1 MPLSGG
7 STCPYVE
14 GEGWTYQNL
23 TKESFK
29 RCIKPCFTG
38 DCLPTSVPAQNI
50 SVSSHSYRASWYLL
64 SDHLLII
71 NTPPVFFFKQ
81 HAVTCLN
88 IRFSS
93 YSRLNIRFMTHPIQ
107 KVYINRKANVVW
119 YFQTY
124 VNTPEDMADA
134 GIVIDGEQST
144 EDRDAASAE
153 EDGAIAMG
161 RLHPR
166 RKRRKNPLYAGP
178 EWAM

>member
-1 MPLSGG
+1 
-7 STCPYVE
+7 
-14 GEGWTYQNL
+14 
-23 TKESFK
+23 
-29 RCIKPCFTG
+29 
-38 DCLPTSVPAQNI
+38 
-50 SVSSHSYRASWYLL
+50 
-64 SDHLLII
+64 
-71 NTPPVFFFKQ
+71 
-81 HAVTCLN
+81 
-88 IRFSS
+88 
-93 YSRLNIRFMTHPIQ
+93 MTHPIQ